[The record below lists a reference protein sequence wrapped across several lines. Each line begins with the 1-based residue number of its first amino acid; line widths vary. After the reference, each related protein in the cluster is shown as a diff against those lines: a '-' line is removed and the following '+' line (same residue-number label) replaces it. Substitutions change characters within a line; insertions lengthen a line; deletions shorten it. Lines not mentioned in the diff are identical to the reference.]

1 MGGIIM
7 RKMFHTLRTDVTFKK
22 SFAQLREQAFRLATA
37 ADPNWESPR
46 AMRILAIY
54 YRMGRKYLW

>member
-1 MGGIIM
+1 
-7 RKMFHTLRTDVTFKK
+7 MFHTLRTDVTFKK
-22 SFAQLREQAFRLATA
+22 SFAQLREQAFRLATT

-54 YRMGRKYLW
+54 HRMGRKYMW